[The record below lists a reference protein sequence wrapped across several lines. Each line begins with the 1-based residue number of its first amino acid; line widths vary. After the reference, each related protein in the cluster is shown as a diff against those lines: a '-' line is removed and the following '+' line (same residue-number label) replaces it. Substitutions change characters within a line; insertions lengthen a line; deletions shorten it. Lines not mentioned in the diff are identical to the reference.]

1 MEFMTP
7 VDKYMISGVHR
18 IRIGSLDENEIVVR
32 SPEMIGVQTEFV
44 ENGNGWIICD
54 TGSRSLTVD
63 GNLVQSGYKLKCG
76 DIIELGALRIIYCV
90 QIIGVIIQNDL
101 KDSIIVNLPYLD
113 SEALKYEDVQEK
125 DRFFHRS
132 PRNTK
137 EPVIE
142 SVTIE
147 NPPAKQQI
155 EKKPLLMVIG
165 PTFTMMIP
173 YDAWRSSCYV
183 QLQIIREQFWNAY
196 VYRSYHCCCI
206 CGYRSVMGLH
216 QYAL

>member
-44 ENGNGWIICD
+44 ENENGWSICH
-54 TGSRSLTVD
+54 TGNHSLTVN
-63 GNLVQSGYKLKCG
+63 GNPVQSGYKLKCG
-76 DIIELGALRIIYCV
+76 DIIEFDALRIIYCV
-90 QIIGVIIQNDL
+90 QFIGVLIQNHL
-101 KDSIIVNLPYLD
+101 KDGIIVNLPYMD
-113 SEALKYEDVQEK
+113 SERLQYADVQEK

-165 PTFTMMIP
+165 PTFTMMI
-173 YDAWRSSCYV
+173 
-183 QLQIIREQFWNAY
+183 LT
-196 VYRSYHCCCI
+196 
-206 CGYRSVMGLH
+206 L
-216 QYAL
+216 

>member
-7 VDKYMISGVHR
+7 VDKYMISGDHR

-44 ENGNGWIICD
+44 ENENGWIICD

-63 GNLVQSGYKLKCG
+63 GNPVQSGYKLKCG

-113 SEALKYEDVQEK
+113 SEALKYADVQEK

-155 EKKPLLMVIG
+155 EKKPL
-165 PTFTMMIP
+165 
-173 YDAWRSSCYV
+173 
-183 QLQIIREQFWNAY
+183 
-196 VYRSYHCCCI
+196 
-206 CGYRSVMGLH
+206 
-216 QYAL
+216 